1 MTEAAMRRALR
12 PLVVFALTLALAGS
26 AWAECLTGDLTPEQM
41 ACCAAMNHD
50 CGAAGVEMGCCAT
63 DPQTPDRMQAV
74 SSKPDPVVFTLLKGP
89 LALLPEPHLRLHP
102 PAAGTYDREALK
114 LPDRPTY
121 LLLSVFLI

>member
-1 MTEAAMRRALR
+1 MHRRLR
-12 PLVVFALTLALAGS
+12 PLLVVALTLALAGS

-50 CGAAGVEMGCCAT
+50 CGAAGGEMGRCAT

-89 LALLPEPHLRLHP
+89 LALLPEPHLRLHA
-102 PAAGTYDREALK
+102 PAAGTGYREALR